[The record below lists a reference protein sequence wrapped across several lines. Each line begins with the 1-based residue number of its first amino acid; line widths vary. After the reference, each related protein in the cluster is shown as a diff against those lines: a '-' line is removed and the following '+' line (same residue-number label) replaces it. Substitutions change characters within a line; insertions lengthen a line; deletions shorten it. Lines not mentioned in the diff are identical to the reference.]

1 MKIVLAYSGGLD
13 TSIILRWLKENYQ
26 AEIIAFCADIGQEEE
41 LEGLEAKA
49 LSTGASKCIIED
61 LREELLYRPGTWFDR
76 AQRQAIAAL
85 GDLGKELGLTTD
97 LGLTAAVD

>member
-1 MKIVLAYSGGLD
+1 MRNETVPQQLQRAHDLI
-13 TSIILRWLKENYQ
+13 
-26 AEIIAFCADIGQEEE
+26 EE
-41 LEGLEAKA
+41 AI
-49 LSTGASKCIIED
+49 SIIED

>member
-1 MKIVLAYSGGLD
+1 MRNETVPQQLQRAHDLI
-13 TSIILRWLKENYQ
+13 
-26 AEIIAFCADIGQEEE
+26 EETI
-41 LEGLEAKA
+41 
-49 LSTGASKCIIED
+49 SIIED

>member
-1 MKIVLAYSGGLD
+1 MRNETVPQQLQRAHDLI
-13 TSIILRWLKENYQ
+13 
-26 AEIIAFCADIGQEEE
+26 EE
-41 LEGLEAKA
+41 AI
-49 LSTGASKCIIED
+49 SIIED

-85 GDLGKELGLTTD
+85 CDLGKELGLTTD

>member
-1 MKIVLAYSGGLD
+1 MRNETVPQQLQRAHDLIEEAI
-13 TSIILRWLKENYQ
+13 SII
-26 AEIIAFCADIGQEEE
+26 D
-41 LEGLEAKA
+41 
-49 LSTGASKCIIED
+49 D
-61 LREELLYRPGTWFDR
+61 VREELLYRPGTWFDR

>member
-1 MKIVLAYSGGLD
+1 MRNETVPQQLQRAHDLI
-13 TSIILRWLKENYQ
+13 
-26 AEIIAFCADIGQEEE
+26 EE
-41 LEGLEAKA
+41 AI
-49 LSTGASKCIIED
+49 SIIED

-97 LGLTAAVD
+97 LGLTAAVDRR